1 MTPDQSWLSVLAN
14 RVPGELL
21 FLLIPPRF
29 GLLTAA
35 ACMFRPVHREVSF
48 YLSDTWTPCSSSLLP
63 VLMVVCSD
71 AESKEAGSVYIDWI
85 NSCIWWGNSRKIISH
100 LSGVHWDRVMG
111 KERIRSQRAKW
122 QNIIL
127 KSQGNFFFSCRV
139 KNTYFFLCMWVWS
152 VRWIFESAGEL
163 WERLVVFEWLQSAR

>member
-127 KSQGNFFFSCRV
+127 KSQGYFFFLSCQAHL
-139 KNTYFFLCMWVWS
+139 FLFVYAS
-152 VRWIFESAGEL
+152 
-163 WERLVVFEWLQSAR
+163 LVCQMNLRISWGALGKTSCFWTAAIC